1 MAMGVVAAPN
11 GGGTKVVSGRYEVGQ
26 RPAGRFTALIF
37 SDPGTGKTHLIS
49 TTPVDTLVVS
59 CDISGAETLEKGELV
74 AAKDAR
80 GVHIWVEE
88 AHSDTEA
95 FKILV
100 KAKNEVENAIRK
112 GEPLPFQMVVL
123 DGLCALEDG
132 IQSDLVAQGGPY
144 VQNNRP
150 EMLSQGGWG
159 ALGAR
164 HLRVRR
170 AALSIPR
177 VHVIFTAL
185 ERARGDE
192 DTKVMVTDTAL
203 GGQQGRRYKADVS
216 NVMHL
221 ESSKTPDG
229 IRTFLVFDRTPTL
242 AVKARRDDLLGRGRI
257 SADLGV
263 IMQKLG
269 YIGEDGRPIEGGDA
283 GTAPSVEPTPD
294 AEKVVLSGGKV

>member
-1 MAMGVVAAPN
+1 MASMGVAAPPN
-11 GGGTKVVSGRYEVGQ
+11 GGAKPAGGRYEVGE
-26 RPAGRFTALIF
+26 RPPGRFTALIF

-59 CDISGAETLEKGELV
+59 CDVSGAETLEKGDLV
-74 AAKDAR
+74 AAKNAR

-88 AHSDTEA
+88 AHNDKEA
-95 FKILV
+95 FGILS
-100 KAKNEVENAIRK
+100 KAKNEVDNAIRK
-112 GEPLPFQMVVL
+112 GEPLPFQMIVL
-123 DGLCALEDG
+123 DGLCALEDA
-132 IQSDLVAQGGPY
+132 IASDLVAQGGAY

-177 VHVIFTAL
+177 VHIIFTAL

-221 ESSKTPDG
+221 EARKTPDG
-229 IRTFLVFDRTPTL
+229 IQTFLVFDRTPTL
-242 AVKARRDDLLGRGRI
+242 AVKARRDDLLGRGAIR
-257 SADLGV
+257 ADLGV

-269 YIGEDGRPIEGGDA
+269 YIGADGKSIEGGDA
-283 GTAPSVEPTPD
+283 GTAPSVEPTSEED
-294 AEKVVLSGGKV
+294 KVVISGGKA